1 MSFHYL
7 QQCGVTPCK
16 IHIRAVFTSWS
27 PHLASPRQVATR
39 VVQGPLRRREGNLT
53 SVTNHI
59 METNPL
65 AELGTS
71 QTLFS
76 VFTAPTHVTPMTSP
90 SSGSRDVR
98 SCVAL
103 IGENATS

>member
-39 VVQGPLRRREGNLT
+39 VVQGPLRRREEHLT

-65 AELGTS
+65 AEPGAS

-76 VFTAPTHVTPMTSP
+76 QPP
-90 SSGSRDVR
+90 SRHPNDQPELREQGCKKLCWR
-98 SCVAL
+98 
-103 IGENATS
+103 

>member
-39 VVQGPLRRREGNLT
+39 VVRGPLRT

-65 AELGTS
+65 AEPGTS
-71 QTLFS
+71 HS
-76 VFTAPTHVTPMTSP
+76 HPSP
-90 SSGSRDVR
+90 HPHDQPEQREQGCKK
-98 SCVAL
+98 CVAL